1 MKKTS
6 KRLFLGLLVV
16 IVAITL
22 FLKFAELTK
31 ILKLVLS
38 ANYFFILAALLFQ
51 AVVFLF
57 VAKTYEIIIDGF
69 SHVHIKIKTLYKTAI
84 VMLFLNQALPSMG
97 ISGNAYLFSTLKKHD
112 VKSGKNI
119 FMVIFNLIVL
129 YTSYLALIT
138 LAILYLLFRGN
149 LTTLQLSAAII
160 MGVGTILLIFIV
172 LFLLEKASRIR
183 KLLKFIS
190 FFLPIN
196 ALDSKEITA
205 ELLAGKEQIKKEQ
218 KIFFRAVATRTA
230 SFVVECLM
238 IAMIFFAFGVTP
250 NLIAIT
256 VAYLIATLFSLISF
270 IPCGMGVF
278 EATMILTFKGFG
290 VPYEAAI
297 ITTLVFRG
305 FAFWLPMPIG
315 LYLYKHLGNNNLER

>member
-6 KRLFLGLLVV
+6 KRLFLGLLVI
-16 IVAITL
+16 IVALTL

-31 ILKLVLS
+31 IVKLVLS
-38 ANYFFILAALLFQ
+38 ANYFFILIALLFQ
-51 AVVFLF
+51 AVVFWF
-57 VAKTYEIIIDGF
+57 VAKTYKIIVDGF
-69 SHVHIKIKTLYKTAI
+69 NHTHIKIKTLYKTAI

-119 FMVIFNLIVL
+119 FMVVFNLIVL
-129 YTSYLALIT
+129 YTSYLTLIT
-138 LAILYLLFRGN
+138 FAIIYLLFKGN

-160 MGVGTILLIFIV
+160 MGVATVLLIAII
-172 LFLLEKASRIR
+172 LFLLEKASRIQ
-183 KLLKFIS
+183 KLLKFIGV
-190 FFLPIN
+190 FLPMN
-196 ALDSKEITA
+196 TMNSKEIVT

-218 KIFFRAVATRTA
+218 KIFFQAVATRTA
-230 SFVVECLM
+230 SFAVECLM
-238 IAMIFFAFGVTP
+238 IAMIFFAFGITP

-256 VAYLIATLFSLISF
+256 IAYLIATLFSLISF

-278 EATMILTFKGFG
+278 ETTMILTFKGFS
-290 VPYEAAI
+290 VPYEVAI

-315 LYLYKHLGNNNLER
+315 LYLYRQQSSKV